1 MVRKRIDTPIVRSHI
16 QCKLFAVELGYIPVE
31 LKYALR
37 IYKKRGTRNKAIA
50 VYFDVMLMHI

>member
-1 MVRKRIDTPIVRSHI
+1 MRKRIDTPIVCSEI
-16 QCKLFAVELGYIPVE
+16 QCKLFAVELEYIPVE

-37 IYKKRGTRNKAIA
+37 IYKKRGTWNEAIA